1 MSTTFN
7 SITLV
12 SAVQQLFE
20 LNNYQVE
27 GPIKINGAEIDL
39 VVTPLGDPFGRRIYI
54 EVTVEYV
61 DNEKYGKDLTKLA
74 MMATLDPQSQKII
87 ISSSGFS
94 LPVKERSRDTN
105 ILTLTYDELF
115 QRFEK
120 FDPYISRHTGDTDEA
135 KFLKS
140 LASVYEEPN
149 FEDSWGREV
158 ATQYLTDWKNRS
170 DAENRWI
177 VITGE
182 YGTGKTALTQI
193 LHYRWLNDYKKSP
206 LLPIPFRI
214 ELRNFSR
221 QFDAKGLLHHFLD
234 SNGLSHVS
242 IDFAEKLV
250 RTGRII
256 LLLDGYDEMAQ
267 YFNSRERRQCLEA
280 LASLSAE
287 GAKGLLTSRP
297 NYFTQSEELQ
307 VFEVLYTSLKPTSM
321 FSSSGTAR
329 YLENEEKID
338 RLLARFLDQFERN
351 LKDLSQEQTRDLV
364 ARILR
369 DDAAGLE
376 VVLALLSK
384 VFRESEGEAKAL
396 SGKPVIVAYLL
407 EVVEQLKAAGDVT
420 LDHATLTEWQI
431 YEMIVDQL
439 MLRDFSRSPEVMPDQ
454 RRQFLRRLAVFLS
467 NRNHDSI
474 GEEEFRDL
482 VSSQFKREIN
492 RSIGEAKV
500 EAASRY
506 FSDLR
511 SSTTL
516 TRSISHAVE
525 GWRFSHNSLREYLVA
540 EEAVQALLK
549 ELPISER
556 MLVTDA
562 MKTFTKSIGKE
573 TQQKLFSSLCN
584 VWKESSV
591 PGWGKGQLL
600 ELLWEGFLSKLEN
613 DAPDPVKSLLRKL
626 TSDQDMFYGV
636 DLRRLSFSSNE
647 KPSDLTGMVF
657 KSTSLSDLKFNY
669 ANLCNTDFANSI
681 LDNVSFEFAKL
692 TNAKFE
698 FATLFDVDFS
708 HAIIAGASFRNVDV
722 EAMCIIGHDATGGL
736 PIRMTGKVAIGYLNY
751 HGAITD
757 DIPYFYVVQ
766 HHPNFPI
773 ALKIIENL
781 SKQTLHQRRGL
792 VS

>member
-287 GAKGLLTSRP
+287 GAK
-297 NYFTQSEELQ
+297 
-307 VFEVLYTSLKPTSM
+307 
-321 FSSSGTAR
+321 
-329 YLENEEKID
+329 
-338 RLLARFLDQFERN
+338 
-351 LKDLSQEQTRDLV
+351 
-364 ARILR
+364 
-369 DDAAGLE
+369 AGLPH
-376 VVLALLSK
+376 L
-384 VFRESEGEAKAL
+384 
-396 SGKPVIVAYLL
+396 
-407 EVVEQLKAAGDVT
+407 
-420 LDHATLTEWQI
+420 
-431 YEMIVDQL
+431 
-439 MLRDFSRSPEVMPDQ
+439 
-454 RRQFLRRLAVFLS
+454 
-467 NRNHDSI
+467 
-474 GEEEFRDL
+474 
-482 VSSQFKREIN
+482 
-492 RSIGEAKV
+492 
-500 EAASRY
+500 
-506 FSDLR
+506 
-511 SSTTL
+511 
-516 TRSISHAVE
+516 
-525 GWRFSHNSLREYLVA
+525 NS
-540 EEAVQALLK
+540 
-549 ELPISER
+549 
-556 MLVTDA
+556 
-562 MKTFTKSIGKE
+562 
-573 TQQKLFSSLCN
+573 
-584 VWKESSV
+584 
-591 PGWGKGQLL
+591 
-600 ELLWEGFLSKLEN
+600 
-613 DAPDPVKSLLRKL
+613 
-626 TSDQDMFYGV
+626 
-636 DLRRLSFSSNE
+636 
-647 KPSDLTGMVF
+647 
-657 KSTSLSDLKFNY
+657 
-669 ANLCNTDFANSI
+669 
-681 LDNVSFEFAKL
+681 
-692 TNAKFE
+692 
-698 FATLFDVDFS
+698 
-708 HAIIAGASFRNVDV
+708 
-722 EAMCIIGHDATGGL
+722 
-736 PIRMTGKVAIGYLNY
+736 
-751 HGAITD
+751 
-757 DIPYFYVVQ
+757 
-766 HHPNFPI
+766 
-773 ALKIIENL
+773 
-781 SKQTLHQRRGL
+781 
-792 VS
+792 